1 MTMMNM
7 SAEIRVK
14 NSYESL
20 YYCSDSNDPEADEIL
35 REQIQKAFA
44 DHDVLLSDRPSPET
58 LREIMLDAYKQSL
71 KELGGWEP
79 TESQI
84 RAFTQDFDRF
94 TKDRDNFYDVTFRMY
109 EAKYQGDSVDLMAEY
124 ERTVDHIG
132 ISSKV
137 IGQTN
142 DKVEFVEAS
151 PKMSYMGHV
160 PQASIPADHYDYE
173 PAAPEVI
180 RSDADEPELRSNRQ
194 YAVNDQELESN
205 GPEI

>member
-1 MTMMNM
+1 MTIMNM

-44 DHDVLLSDRPSPET
+44 DHDVLLSDRPSQEQ
-58 LREIMLDAYKQSL
+58 LREIMLDAYKHSL
-71 KELGGWEP
+71 KELDGLEP

-84 RAFTQDFDRF
+84 RAFTQDFYRF
-94 TKDRDNFYDVTFRMY
+94 TKDRENFYDVTFRMY

-124 ERTVDHIG
+124 ERTVDHVG

-137 IGQTN
+137 VGQTN
-142 DKVEFVEAS
+142 NKIEFGEAGQ
-151 PKMSYMGHV
+151 KMSYMGHV
-160 PQASIPADHYDYE
+160 PQASVSAAHYDYE
-173 PAAPEVI
+173 PAASELI
-180 RSDADEPELRSNRQ
+180 RSAADETELRSNRQ
-194 YAVNDQELESN
+194 YAVNDQELDSN